1 MDVEVVEVVPGEYD
15 VAPAEG
21 GDAVRVLVPAGVGEP
36 GVPEDE
42 LAGAVVAE
50 LLSRGER
57 LGATLDLAQL
67 LRDDPP
73 LVRAALARV
82 DGEAG

>member
-1 MDVEVVEVVPGEYD
+1 MSVEVVEVVPGEYD
-15 VAPAEG
+15 VTPDG
-21 GDAVRVLVPAGVGEP
+21 GDPVRVLVPAGVGEP

-50 LLSRGER
+50 LLARGRRPE
-57 LGATLDLAQL
+57 ATLDLAQL

-82 DGEAG
+82 EEDG